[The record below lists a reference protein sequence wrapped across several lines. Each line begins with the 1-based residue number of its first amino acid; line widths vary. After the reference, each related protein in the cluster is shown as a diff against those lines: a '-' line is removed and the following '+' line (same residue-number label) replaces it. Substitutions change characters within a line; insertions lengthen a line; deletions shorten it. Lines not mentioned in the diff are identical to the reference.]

1 MNRTKTMQFNGK
13 GAAWKADYTVT
24 HKDKVN
30 AKQTVFQD
38 ELGGK
43 LKLQYVGKAP
53 LGSGRITYRLED
65 RKGRFSEGEIIA
77 GTDDAGMK
85 ETLSTLDYSSLL
97 DMMDP
102 DKELILTIDWG
113 SGREQFLL
121 TLPPSIGFGR
131 VPRKR

>member
-1 MNRTKTMQFNGK
+1 MNRTKTMRFAGK
-13 GAAWKADYTVT
+13 GAAWKAEYTVT

-30 AKQTVFQD
+30 AKQTIFQD

-53 LGSGRITYRLED
+53 LGSGRITYRMED
-65 RKGRFSEGEIIA
+65 RNGRFSEGEIVA
-77 GTDDAGMK
+77 GTDYAVMK
-85 ETLSTLDYSSLL
+85 ETLSTLDYGSLL

-102 DKELILTIDWG
+102 GKELTLAIDWE

-121 TLPPSIGFGR
+121 TLPPSLGFGR
-131 VPRKR
+131 VSRKR